1 LKGEYKY
8 PSVFLHKL
16 VFYFLEIIILLTKN
30 MKNLHLIISTAIL
43 IPVALGYGIAPK
55 TVLPMLLNINLESVD
70 MLNICRA
77 IMVLYLALSAL
88 FLMGIC
94 IKKYWFTATITNIFL
109 MGGLAL
115 GRILSLVLDGMPS
128 PIFLWGT
135 LGETVLAV
143 FAFYQLRKWG
153 ERGKY

>member
-1 LKGEYKY
+1 
-8 PSVFLHKL
+8 
-16 VFYFLEIIILLTKN
+16 
-30 MKNLHLIISTAIL
+30 MKNGHLILSTAIL

-55 TVLPMLLNINLESVD
+55 MVLPLLLNIRIETID

-77 IMVLYLALSAL
+77 IMVLYLALSIL
-88 FLMGIC
+88 FLMGIYN
-94 IKKYWFTATITNIFL
+94 KKYWFTATITNIFL

-115 GRILSLVLDGMPS
+115 GRILSLVLDGIPS

-135 LGETVLAV
+135 LGEMVLAV
-143 FAFYQLRKWG
+143 FAFYQLKKWE

>member
-1 LKGEYKY
+1 
-8 PSVFLHKL
+8 
-16 VFYFLEIIILLTKN
+16 
-30 MKNLHLIISTAIL
+30 MKNLHLILSTVIL

-55 TVLPMLLNINLESVD
+55 TVLPLLLNVNLETVD

-77 IMVLYLALSAL
+77 IMVLYLALSTL
-88 FLMGIC
+88 FIMGIVN
-94 IKKYWFTATITNIFL
+94 KKYWFTATITNVFL

-135 LGETVLAV
+135 FGELVLAV
-143 FAFYQLRKWG
+143 FAFYQLKKWG
-153 ERGKY
+153 RSEKY

>member
-1 LKGEYKY
+1 MNKQIVL
-8 PSVFLHKL
+8 
-16 VFYFLEIIILLTKN
+16 
-30 MKNLHLIISTAIL
+30 MKNLHLIISTIIL

-55 TVLPMLLNINLESVD
+55 TVLPILLNIRLETVD

-88 FLMGIC
+88 FLMSIFN
-94 IKKYWFTATITNIFL
+94 KKYWFTATITNIFL

-115 GRILSLVLDGMPS
+115 GRILSLVLDGIPS

-135 LGETVLAV
+135 LGELVLAV

-153 ERGKY
+153 EK

>member
-1 LKGEYKY
+1 
-8 PSVFLHKL
+8 
-16 VFYFLEIIILLTKN
+16 
-30 MKNLHLIISTAIL
+30 MKNLHLILSTIIL

-55 TVLPMLLNINLESVD
+55 TVLPLLLNIRIETID

-77 IMVLYLALSAL
+77 IMVLYLAISAL
-88 FLMGIC
+88 WLMGIYN
-94 IKKYWFTATITNIFL
+94 KKYWFTATITNIFL

-135 LGETVLAV
+135 LGEMVLAV
-143 FAFYQLRKWG
+143 FAFYQLWKWG
-153 ERGKY
+153 EKGKILRG

>member
-1 LKGEYKY
+1 
-8 PSVFLHKL
+8 
-16 VFYFLEIIILLTKN
+16 
-30 MKNLHLIISTAIL
+30 MKNAHLIFSTVIL

-55 TVLPMLLNINLESVD
+55 TVLPMLLNIRLETVD

-77 IMVLYLALSAL
+77 IMVLYLATSAL
-88 FLMGIC
+88 FLMGIFN
-94 IKKYWFTATITNIFL
+94 KKYWFTATITNIFL

-135 LGETVLAV
+135 LGEMVLAV
-143 FAFYQLRKWG
+143 FAFYQLEKW
-153 ERGKY
+153 EKRGKY